1 MELIQVQYIQRV
13 NLQNNMLKPLLPLG
27 SVVKV
32 AGIVKSVMIF
42 GRIVN
47 GQNNNG
53 ENCYY
58 EYMGCLWPDGFTN
71 YEKLVF
77 FDNTSISEIVFYGLT
92 NSLEDEHRHKLEFLR
107 YQISNGGVTTD
118 IIV

>member
-1 MELIQVQYIQRV
+1 MTQF
-13 NLQNNMLKPLLPLG
+13 KPLLPIG

-32 AGIVKSVMIF
+32 SGIAKAIMIF

-53 ENCYY
+53 ETCYY
-58 EYMGCLWPDGFTN
+58 EYIGCLWPEGLTS

-77 FDNTSISEIVFYGLT
+77 FDNTAIVDVIFNGMI
-92 NSLEDEHRHKLEFLR
+92 NQQEDEHRHKLEFLR
-107 YQISNGGVTTD
+107 YQIANGGTSTD